1 MLNGTLVELLWNIF
15 IMIINNLKELMEHSW
30 NFGGTFKSIYDLT
43 LQQTYSIMEK
53 SILLHCIT
61 PEELR
66 QIIKEVIREELLEVR
81 KQLEEKDSE
90 VLMSRQE
97 TIDFLKIDSS
107 TLWSWTKKGLINC
120 YGIQARRYYKKED
133 VLNSLVL
140 LKVKRA

>member
-1 MLNGTLVELLWNIF
+1 MELSEKL
-15 IMIINNLKELMEHSW
+15 IIIHNK
-30 NFGGTFKSIYDLT
+30 
-43 LQQTYSIMEK
+43 QIMEK

-61 PEELR
+61 PDELK
-66 QIIKEVIREELLEVR
+66 QIIKEVIREELFEIK

-120 YGIQARRYYKKED
+120 YGIQARRYYKKKD

>member
-1 MLNGTLVELLWNIF
+1 
-15 IMIINNLKELMEHSW
+15 
-30 NFGGTFKSIYDLT
+30 
-43 LQQTYSIMEK
+43 MEK
-53 SILLHCIT
+53 LILLHCIT
-61 PEELR
+61 TKELKK
-66 QIIKEVIREELLEVR
+66 IVKEVIQEELLEVR

-107 TLWSWTKKGLINC
+107 TLWSWTNKGKIDC
-120 YGIQARRYYKKED
+120 YGIGNRRYFKKAD

>member
-81 KQLEEKDSE
+81 KQLQEKDSE

-107 TLWSWTKKGLINC
+107 TLWSWTNKGKIDC
-120 YGIQARRYYKKED
+120 YGIGNRRYYKKAD
-133 VLNSLVL
+133 ILNSLVL